1 LERLSI
7 MLQKGERIFV
17 AVTRFNDLTY
27 SENVAWRK
35 KHKWQ
40 GCIYGSGYPISPN
53 IPKNSLIFVIEMNNE
68 QNKIMGIGAIRNR
81 VDRRQEI
88 CVYRSDTCHNRYIYQ
103 SGRRVDRDDI
113 RDRLTLFWLERLVFK
128 GAGHYKRGRG
138 ISRIPWKRFG
148 GKQHKKFIY
157 SFVNGLFEVDNT
169 S

>member
-1 LERLSI
+1 
-7 MLQKGERIFV
+7 M
-17 AVTRFNDLTY
+17 TY

>member
-1 LERLSI
+1 